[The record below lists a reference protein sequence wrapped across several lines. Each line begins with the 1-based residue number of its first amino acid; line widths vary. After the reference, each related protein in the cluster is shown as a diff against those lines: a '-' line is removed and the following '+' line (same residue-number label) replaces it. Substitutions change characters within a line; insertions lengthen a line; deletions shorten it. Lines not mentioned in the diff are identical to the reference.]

1 MLSLNGADLSFMNS
15 VTGSACRAKSS
26 NILHDT
32 ILLKQFSFLKISS
45 HFLNISSIGDQS
57 FTDDSSFSITGLPLL
72 MPMPCKEF
80 KDIYCKNKIK
90 ILSITSVEI

>member
-1 MLSLNGADLSFMNS
+1 VVLSLNGADLKFMNS
-15 VTGSACRAKSS
+15 VTGSAYRAKSS

-32 ILLKQFSFLKISS
+32 ILLKQFSFFKISS
-45 HFLNISSIGDQS
+45 HLLMLVALAQP
-57 FTDDSSFSITGLPLL
+57 FTDDSSFNITGLPLL
-72 MPMPCKEF
+72 MPMACKEF